1 MAARRAF
8 GRMRTRISLGRI
20 SLGALA
26 LVLLATG
33 AAAVMLSCDQQR
45 TGAAP
50 LASVIPTPVVTGAPA
65 VATSAATKIFA
76 VIKPAGDPAH
86 VLVARATER
95 RPGGPET
102 LVPVRVQP
110 YAALSL
116 APGAIIRITAPLYPG
131 NLTDWV
137 TGAQVTPEQFT
148 ADARQAEARYG
159 PLPDRARMFYLWLDP
174 QGRVIRM
181 QHYFT
186 P

>member
-1 MAARRAF
+1 MADQRAF
-8 GRMRTRISLGRI
+8 ARSRARVSLGRV

-26 LVLLATG
+26 LVLLAIG
-33 AAAVMLSCDQQR
+33 AAAVMLSCDQQL

-50 LASVIPTPVVTGAPA
+50 MAHTTQTTPAAPTAAPS
-65 VATSAATKIFA
+65 ATRIFA
-76 VIKPAGDPAH
+76 VVEPAGDPAH
-86 VLVARATER
+86 VLVARAAER

-102 LVPVRVQP
+102 LVPVHVQP
-110 YAALSL
+110 YVTLPL
-116 APGAIIRITAPLYPG
+116 APGAVIRITAPLYPG

-137 TGAQVTPEQFT
+137 AGAQVTPERFT
-148 ADARQAEARYG
+148 AYARQAEARYG
-159 PLPDRARMFYLWLDP
+159 PLPDRARMFHLWLDP